1 MYPRVIKPDNETTTR
16 LPFRATIV
24 QFFNLQIQWIS
35 NCHVWLLK
43 LVGGLEHFLFFHI
56 LGMSSSQL
64 TNSCFSRWLL
74 HHQPGR
80 VFWVIFD
87 YWFSSARFGRFHPPG
102 WRWPRLCRLPS
113 CACQG
118 YSVDVMWRWVK
129 IYQYI
134 SIYIS
139 NQFQNI
145 YCAVGFD
152 HILWYVMY
160 IWITHALYDTWVSLR
175 MWDTSSHTGAP
186 VWIWNRPWRFKGNT
200 CDIFDNDLGV
210 FGGGVIDF

>member
-56 LGMSSSQL
+56 LWMSSSQL

-134 SIYIS
+134 SIYIYIKPIS
-139 NQFQNI
+139 K
-145 YCAVGFD
+145 Y
-152 HILWYVMY
+152 ILCCRIWPYFMICYVYMDYTRSIWY
-160 IWITHALYDTWVSLR
+160 
-175 MWDTSSHTGAP
+175 
-186 VWIWNRPWRFKGNT
+186 
-200 CDIFDNDLGV
+200 LGV
-210 FGGGVIDF
+210 FENVGYVKSHRGTCVDLKPSLEVQGQHLRYIW